1 MIHPGQE
8 FVPPEEYLAREE
20 KAVYKSEYRDGE
32 IIALAGASLN
42 HNQITINLTTDLA
55 QRLKSKSCRIFS
67 NDVRLYI
74 AKSRLY
80 TYPDVMIVCGKIEV
94 DPRQKDTLT
103 NPTAIVEVW
112 SDSTKA
118 YDRGEKFAMYR
129 QIPSLREYVMVDQ
142 EQPYVEHYGHDGH
155 FWVLEALE
163 GLPAKLNLRSIDV
176 EIALE
181 TIYSQVEW
189 EENRNEANEASDND
203 N

>member
-8 FVPPEEYLAREE
+8 FVVPEEYLAREE
-20 KAVYKSEYRDGE
+20 NAVYKSEYRDGE

-55 QRLKSKSCRIFS
+55 QRLKTRPCRIFS

-112 SDSTKA
+112 SDSTKP

-142 EQPYVEHYGHDGH
+142 EQPYVEHYRHDGH

-163 GLPAKLNLRSIDV
+163 GLQAKLNLPSIDV

-189 EENRNEANEASDND
+189 EEKPKRGKRSK
-203 N
+203 